1 MNILAMKKWLLVLAI
16 WLILSGLM
24 AFLSALRFE
33 GMHVLMAVL
42 AILAGV
48 LILIDK

>member
-1 MNILAMKKWLLVLAI
+1 MNILGMKKWLLVLAI

-24 AFLSALRFE
+24 VFLPALRFD

-42 AILAGV
+42 AILTGV